1 MPPSLQLP
9 ELQQRSNLRL
19 NELEAFLLARPEPA
33 IQHQATELKQQRE
46 SIAGRTLL
54 SLAFS
59 GQFSAGKS
67 TIISALTGNQEIKI
81 SADVATDSVAAY
93 AWSGVELWD
102 TPGLYANRI
111 DHDEKAQKALRE
123 ADLVVYC
130 LTTNLFDEETARDFR
145 QLAFERG
152 FAGKIFLVINKLS
165 MEDVEDTDQYISN
178 LVESINRTLAPHQ
191 LSQFPHSFIDAQ
203 DYRDGIATANDK
215 LVSFSRFASFT
226 DGLNSW
232 AKSQGLLARLDPP
245 IRLGLNAIDQSL
257 ASLPEPTMEDDPE
270 LFLINQQLR
279 IVQNQRSRTA
289 AVVEQ
294 IGSSCIQQVLELG
307 EKRIDGELGSEQNAI
322 KAAFDQQ
329 WEYINA
335 AAYTELNTTLQRDYQ
350 EIVARLEAFAKENFV
365 ADYYARVESSATG
378 SVPQDEN
385 QAQRAEGGLKKNFKM
400 WLDQG
405 RAAVLKPGG
414 AQKGMLFRA
423 NDVAGGAAHKVIY
436 EGGKLLGVKFKPWGA
451 ANLAKDAGN
460 VMIGVG
466 FALSAYEVYDVIN
479 QGREADKR
487 DRQREKELQDFRNVL
502 QKNAEAMAA
511 RLFEVYQSQYDLL
524 IPADITLTL
533 THARDENLAHQAS
546 TKSLVEGLA
555 AHRNQLMALLAEIY
569 PTERPDGNAAAGQ
582 T

>member
-1 MPPSLQLP
+1 MSPSLQLAD
-9 ELQQRSNLRL
+9 LQQRSSLSL
-19 NELEAFLLARPEPA
+19 DGLEAFLLARPEPA
-33 IQHQATELKQQRE
+33 VQQQSAELKQQRE

-81 SADVATDSVAAY
+81 SADVATDSVATY
-93 AWSGVELWD
+93 AWNGIELWD

-111 DHDEKAQKALRE
+111 DHDAKAQKALRE

-130 LTTNLFDEETARDFR
+130 LTNNLFDEVTARDFR

-152 FAGKIFLVINKLS
+152 FAAKIFLVINKLS
-165 MEDVEDTDQYISN
+165 TEDVEDTGHYISN

-191 LSQFPHSFIDAQ
+191 LSQFPHAFIDAQ
-203 DYRDGIATANDK
+203 DYRDGIATSNEQ
-215 LVSFSRFASFT
+215 LVSFSRFAAFT

-257 ASLPEPTMEDDPE
+257 ASLPEPTIEDDPE

-289 AVVEQ
+289 AEVKQ

-307 EKRIDGELGSEQNAI
+307 EQLIDGELGSEENAT
-322 KAAFDQQ
+322 KAAFDQR
-329 WEYINA
+329 WEAINS

-350 EIVARLEAFAKENFV
+350 AIVAKLEAFAKENFV
-365 ADYYARVESSATG
+365 ADYYARVESAAPGSA
-378 SVPQDEN
+378 PREN
-385 QAQRAEGGLKKNFKM
+385 DQGQRGEGGFKQNLKT
-400 WLDQG
+400 WLDHG
-405 RAAVLKPGG
+405 RAAVLKPG
-414 AQKGMLFRA
+414 ANQAGMLLRA
-423 NDVAGGAAHKVIY
+423 KDVAGGAAHKVIY
-436 EGGKLLGVKFKPWGA
+436 EGGKLLGIKFKPWGA
-451 ANLAKDAGN
+451 VNVAKGAGN
-460 VMIGVG
+460 VMIGVS
-466 FALSAYEVYDVIN
+466 FALSAYEVYDVIQ
-479 QGREADKR
+479 QGVEAEKR
-487 DRQREKELQDFRNVL
+487 DRQREKELGDFRTAL
-502 QKNAEAMAA
+502 QQNAEAMAA

-524 IPADITLTL
+524 IPEEITSILTR
-533 THARDENLAHQAS
+533 ARDEILAHQAS

-555 AHRNQLMALLAEIY
+555 AHRNQLMALLAELY
-569 PTERPDGNAAAGQ
+569 PTAV
-582 T
+582 